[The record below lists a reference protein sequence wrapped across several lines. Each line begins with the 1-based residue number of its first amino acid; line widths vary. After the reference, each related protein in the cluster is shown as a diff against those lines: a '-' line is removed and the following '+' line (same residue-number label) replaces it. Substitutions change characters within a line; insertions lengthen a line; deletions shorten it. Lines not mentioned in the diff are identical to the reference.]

1 MYTRSYYPDNE
12 KISIPENYDGNAFRE
27 DISSISKED
36 AGEPMKE
43 NAFTMPYN
51 ESTEKAEPTSSEPKG
66 RKGDTGQG
74 YISAFLQKLPI
85 SNLFG
90 KTDFF
95 KNAHLD
101 FGTEE
106 LLIIGIALFLL
117 FSKGGDT
124 ECAIMLLLLLL
135 IK

>member
-1 MYTRSYYPDNE
+1 MYTRSYYSDDE
-12 KISIPENYDGNAFRE
+12 KISIPEKYDGNAFRE
-27 DISSISKED
+27 EGPPIQKED
-36 AGEPMKE
+36 AGETVKE

-51 ESTEKAEPTSSEPKG
+51 ESMEKAEAVLSEQKG
-66 RKGDTGQG
+66 RKGDTGPG
-74 YISAFLQKLPI
+74 YISTFLQKLPI

-95 KNAHLD
+95 KNAHFD

-106 LLIIGIALFLL
+106 IALFLL